1 MSADLNL
8 FFEALAAR
16 AYKEND
22 LSDVTYAMCQS
33 DSVFK
38 KFFLDFFFP
47 NANLSAEDAS
57 FEREHSANNGRPDF
71 WIRVNNTTYIVE
83 VKIWDGSHHFEQY
96 NETLR
101 EENNCKEDD
110 AWQYLGYITNYTLG
124 HERVPVKTWKEM
136 YEELKSYNGFNDPT
150 IIAYMSYVKSVCG
163 FETCNIDNF
172 EFNSEDFKYIQTL
185 GQEIDKC
192 VDGDTTKP
200 TDDTTKPTN
209 IEAYNRS
216 VNFKTKCWMGR
227 YFELK
232 EFKDDKSIWGFLG
245 VTYKGDIANI
255 CVSFRDQNGWAKLLC
270 DNYRTQIET
279 LKSNDA
285 IAYEYS
291 ELVFYMTE
299 EEKNRGTSIKDFF
312 RTVLEEIKKGS
323 LDRVHKTRHN
333 DDVLIAMKKLPLYLE
348 QKFFDWSPS
357 PFNIQISENQK
368 DSESPNSYCGRYFE
382 LIIND
387 GHNDQKTLP
396 IRGWVG
402 ALYDSK
408 EPKFVIQI
416 DKNSEI
422 AHTFK
427 SWDEEDGAWK
437 NLIYNGNQSPQL
449 TELEGWFRDSIKRI
463 CSTQE

>member
-47 NANLSAEDAS
+47 NANLSAEEAI

-83 VKIWDGSHHFEQY
+83 VKIWDGSHHFDQY
-96 NETLR
+96 NETLQK
-101 EENNCKEDD
+101 ENNCDGGN
-110 AWQYLGYITNYTLG
+110 AWQYLGYITNYELG
-124 HERVPVKTWKEM
+124 HEGVTVKTWKDM

-163 FETCNIDNF
+163 FETCNINNF
-172 EFNSEDFKYIQTL
+172 KFNPKDFEYIKHIC
-185 GQEIDKC
+185 QEIDNC
-192 VDGDTTKP
+192 VVGDNEK
-200 TDDTTKPTN
+200 

-270 DNYRTQIET
+270 DNHRTQIEK
-279 LKSNDA
+279 LKSNNA
-285 IAYEYS
+285 IAYEGS

-299 EEKNRGTSIKDFF
+299 EEKKQGMSINKFF
-312 RTVLEEIKKGS
+312 SNVLEEIKKGP
-323 LDRVHKTRHN
+323 LDRVSKKRYN
-333 DDVLIAMKKLPLYLE
+333 DKVLIAMKKLPLYLE

-382 LIIND
+382 LIIK
-387 GHNDQKTLP
+387 HK
-396 IRGWVG
+396 
-402 ALYDSK
+402 
-408 EPKFVIQI
+408 
-416 DKNSEI
+416 
-422 AHTFK
+422 
-427 SWDEEDGAWK
+427 
-437 NLIYNGNQSPQL
+437 
-449 TELEGWFRDSIKRI
+449 
-463 CSTQE
+463 

>member
-47 NANLSAEDAS
+47 NANLSAEDAI
-57 FEREHSANNGRPDF
+57 FERERSANNGRPDF

-83 VKIWDGSHHFEQY
+83 VKIWDGSHHFDQY
-96 NETLR
+96 NAELQK
-101 EENNCKEDD
+101 ENNCNEGG
-110 AWQYLGYITNYTLG
+110 AWQYLGYITNYELK
-124 HERVPVKTWKEM
+124 HNSVPVKTWKEM
-136 YEELKSYNGFNDPT
+136 YEKLKSYNGFNDPT

-163 FETCNIDNF
+163 FETCNINNF
-172 EFNSEDFKYIQTL
+172 KFNPEDFEYIKQIC
-185 GQEIDKC
+185 QEIDEC
-192 VDGDTTKP
+192 VDGTKLEKIV
-200 TDDTTKPTN
+200 T
-209 IEAYNRS
+209 YNRS

-279 LKSNDA
+279 LKSNNA
-285 IAYEYS
+285 IAYEGS

-299 EEKNRGTSIKDFF
+299 EEKKRGTSINDFF
-312 RTVLEEIKKGS
+312 STVLEEIKKGS
-323 LDRVHKTRHN
+323 LDRIHKTRHN
-333 DDVLIAMKKLPLYLE
+333 DEVLIEMKKLPLYLE
-348 QKFFDWSPS
+348 QKFFDWTPRS
-357 PFNIQISENQK
+357 FDIQISENQK

-387 GHNDQKTLP
+387 DNNGQKILP

-402 ALYDSK
+402 ALYDSDSK
-408 EPKFVIQI
+408 EAEFVIQI

-422 AHTFK
+422 AHAFK
-427 SWDEEDGAWK
+427 SWDNKEDGAWK
-437 NLIYNGNQSPQL
+437 NLIYKGNG
-449 TELEGWFRDSIKRI
+449 ELKGWFEESIKRI
-463 CSTQE
+463 CATTQE

>member
-47 NANLSAEDAS
+47 NANLSAEDAI
-57 FEREHSANNGRPDF
+57 FERERSANNGRPDF

-83 VKIWDGSHHFEQY
+83 VKIWDGSHHFDQY
-96 NETLR
+96 NVELQK
-101 EENNCKEDD
+101 ENNCNEGG
-110 AWQYLGYITNYTLG
+110 AWQYLGYITNYKLE
-124 HERVPVKTWKEM
+124 HERVTVKTWKKM
-136 YEELKSYNGFNDPT
+136 YEDLKSYNGFNDPT

-163 FETCNIDNF
+163 FETCNINNF
-172 EFNSEDFKYIQTL
+172 EFNPKDFEYIKQI
-185 GQEIDKC
+185 GQEIDNC
-192 VDGDTTKP
+192 VGDSRPEK
-200 TDDTTKPTN
+200 
-209 IEAYNRS
+209 IEAFNRS

-270 DNYRTQIET
+270 DNYRTQIEK
-279 LKSNDA
+279 LKSNNA

-299 EEKNRGTSIKDFF
+299 EEKKRGTSIKDFF

-323 LDRVHKTRHN
+323 LDRVSKKRHN
-333 DDVLIAMKKLPLYLE
+333 DEVLIAMKKLPLYLE
-348 QKFFDWSPS
+348 EKFFDWNPS
-357 PFNIQISENQK
+357 PFDIQISEEQK
-368 DSESPNSYCGRYFE
+368 DSESQNSYCGRYFE

-402 ALYDSK
+402 ALYDSDSE

-422 AHTFK
+422 AHAFK
-427 SWDEEDGAWK
+427 SWDKEDGTWK

-449 TELEGWFRDSIKRI
+449 TELKGWFKDSIERI
-463 CSTQE
+463 CSPTQE

>member
-38 KFFLDFFFP
+38 RFFLDFFFP
-47 NANLSAEDAS
+47 KANLSSEDAI
-57 FEREHSANNGRPDF
+57 FEREHSADNGRPDF

-101 EENNCKEDD
+101 EENQCEPKY
-110 AWQYLGYITNYTLG
+110 AWQYLGYITNYKLE
-124 HERVPVKTWKEM
+124 HEEVTVKTWKDM
-136 YEELKSYNGFNDPT
+136 YEELKSKNGFDDPT

-172 EFNSEDFKYIQTL
+172 EFNPEDFEYIKQIC
-185 GQEIDKC
+185 QEIDKC
-192 VDGDTTKP
+192 VDGG
-200 TDDTTKPTN
+200 TDTKPTN

-227 YFELK
+227 HFELK

-270 DNYRTQIET
+270 DNHRTQIEK
-279 LKSNDA
+279 LKSNNA
-285 IAYEYS
+285 IAYEGS
-291 ELVFYMTE
+291 ELVFYMTK
-299 EEKNRGTSIKDFF
+299 EEKNSGTSINDFF
-312 RTVLEEIKKGS
+312 RNVLKEIKEGS
-323 LDRVHKTRHN
+323 FDRVSKERYN
-333 DDVLIAMKKLPLYLE
+333 DKVLIAMKKLPLYLE

-387 GHNDQKTLP
+387 DNNDQKTLP

-402 ALYDSK
+402 ALYDSDFK

-416 DKNSEI
+416 DKNSVI
-422 AHTFK
+422 AHTFE
-427 SWDEEDGAWK
+427 SWDKEDGAWK
-437 NLIYNGNQSPQL
+437 NLIYKGNEKL
-449 TELEGWFRDSIKRI
+449 KGWFEKSIKKI
-463 CSTQE
+463 CAPTQE